1 MHTSLNY
8 REAEPSIRELTIEEI
23 ILNVQDIFIYFIIK

>member
-1 MHTSLNY
+1 MHISLNY
-8 REAEPSIRELTIEEI
+8 REAELSIGELKIEEI